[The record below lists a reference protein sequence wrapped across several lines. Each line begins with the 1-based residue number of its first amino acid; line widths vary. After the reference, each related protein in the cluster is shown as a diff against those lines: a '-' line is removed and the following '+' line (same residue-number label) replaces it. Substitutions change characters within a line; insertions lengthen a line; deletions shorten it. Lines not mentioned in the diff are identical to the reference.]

1 MNLSSAIEKIDTI
14 KSRIDSAFEKGEID
28 FDLINSDLDSL
39 KKELESIT
47 RNENAAPEFI
57 PRQPLKINDFR

>member
-1 MNLSSAIEKIDTI
+1 MNLSRAIEKIDTI

-47 RNENAAPEFI
+47 RNENAASEFI